1 MYIRRKVFSL
11 LQDETGEER
20 YFSTTDFELADGAE
34 ERYYSDDEDEDE
46 DERKGLSR
54 GAKVALGTGAGL
66 AALGAGIYG
75 GKKLG
80 NRMLKDAM
88 ESRRS
93 LANAS
98 SKGSLS
104 SKSIIDQIGEIQD
117 KEKLARKLSAP
128 GDYVVKVAKG
138 GKAKVVDY
146 YNKSKD
152 SIANKWKELNSSK
165 KAKGADKASK
175 ADKK

>member
-20 YFSTTDFELADGAE
+20 YFSTTDFELDNGME
-34 ERYYSDDEDEDE
+34 ERYYSDDEDE

-54 GAKVALGTGAGL
+54 GAKVALGTGA
-66 AALGAGIYG
+66 ATLGAGIYG

-93 LANAS
+93 LVNAS

-128 GDYVVKVAKG
+128 GDYVVTVAKG

-152 SIANKWKELNSSK
+152 SIANKWKELKSSK

>member
-1 MYIRRKVFSL
+1 MYIRRKVYSL
-11 LQDETGEER
+11 LQDENGEER
-20 YFSTTDFELADGAE
+20 YFSTTDFELTDGAE
-34 ERYYSDDEDEDE
+34 ERYYSDDE
-46 DERKGLSR
+46 GLSR
-54 GAKVALGTGAGL
+54 GAKAAIGTGAGL
-66 AALGAGIYG
+66 AVAGAIYG

-80 NRMLKDAM
+80 NRMLKGAM

-93 LANAS
+93 LANAA

-104 SKSIIDQIGEIQD
+104 NKSIIDQIGKIQD

-138 GKAKVVDY
+138 GKAKVAELTKAAKDKLSSVR
-146 YNKSKD
+146 NKIKD
-152 SIANKWKELNSSK
+152 APK
-165 KAKGADKASK
+165 K

>member
-20 YFSTTDFELADGAE
+20 YFSTTDFELDNGME
-34 ERYYSDDEDEDE
+34 ERY
-46 DERKGLSR
+46 
-54 GAKVALGTGAGL
+54 
-66 AALGAGIYG
+66 YG

-93 LANAS
+93 LVNAS

-128 GDYVVKVAKG
+128 GDYVVTVAKG

-152 SIANKWKELNSSK
+152 SIANKWKELKSSK